1 MKNIAVIKQ
10 FLHISSANSDTGNL
24 ISVGDRLINYNTCI
38 AEWKN
43 KGCVMVNV
51 TKYSSTTS
59 KIQNMLLEELEKSS
73 YEVIQ
78 VVNVPI
84 DTQYLWKNKQKM

>member
-1 MKNIAVIKQ
+1 MRNIDVIKQ
-10 FLHISSANSDTGNL
+10 FLHVSSANSYTGNL

-38 AEWKN
+38 AEWN

-59 KIQNMLLEELEKSS
+59 KIQNMLLKELQSGYK
-73 YEVIQ
+73 VVQ

-84 DTQYLWKNKQKM
+84 DTQYLWKNKWKI

>member
-1 MKNIAVIKQ
+1 MKNIYVIKQ

-38 AEWKN
+38 AEWKT
-43 KGCVMVNV
+43 KGCVMVNI
-51 TKYSSTTS
+51 TKYSPTTS
-59 KIQNMLLEELEKSS
+59 RIQNMLLEELKSG

-84 DTQYLWKNKQKM
+84 DTQYLWKNKQKT

>member
-1 MKNIAVIKQ
+1 MKNIEVIRK
-10 FLHISSANSDTGNL
+10 FLHLSSANSDTGNL

-38 AEWKN
+38 AEWN

-51 TKYSSTTS
+51 TKYSPTTS
-59 KIQNMLLEELEKSS
+59 KIQNMLLEELKVG
-73 YEVIQ
+73 YKVVQ

-84 DTQYLWKNKQKM
+84 DTQYLWKNKSRET